1 LLSLH
6 LVAIMSVPTTER
18 HEMFTI
24 TISLE
29 ESNEAKPIER
39 VYEDEATAEEMAVFL
54 LGIKTPKGLVVASRV
69 LNSEGEVINEFE
81 Y

>member
-1 LLSLH
+1 
-6 LVAIMSVPTTER
+6 
-18 HEMFTI
+18 MFTI

-29 ESNEAKPIER
+29 ESNEAKHIEW
-39 VYEDEATAEEMAVFL
+39 VYEDEATAEELALFL
-54 LGIKTPKGLVVASRV
+54 LGMETPKGLVVASRV